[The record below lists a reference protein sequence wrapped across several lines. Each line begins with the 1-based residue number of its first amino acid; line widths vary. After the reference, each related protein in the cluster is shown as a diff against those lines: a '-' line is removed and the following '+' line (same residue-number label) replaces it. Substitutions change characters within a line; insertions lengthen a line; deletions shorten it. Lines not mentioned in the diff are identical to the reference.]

1 MRILYKTLASIG
13 MLALSTAAAIGIR
26 RFVKRNDAHKD
37 DAPSNTDDHQTP
49 SHTEDTQNEIR
60 ETNAS
65 QESSTPEENDE
76 NLSAASSDEQDSQN
90 QDSQNNDAPT
100 QSVKDSE
107 ESPNAP
113 VFSQENAAEASSV
126 AADEKR
132 THD

>member
-49 SHTEDTQNEIR
+49 SNTEDTQDEIR

-76 NLSAASSDEQDSQN
+76 DLSVASGDEPDSQI
-90 QDSQNNDAPT
+90 DDMPT
-100 QSVKDSE
+100 QSVKDSD
-107 ESPNAP
+107 ESPSAP
-113 VFSQENAAEASSV
+113 VSSQENAAEASSV
-126 AADEKR
+126 ATDEKR
-132 THD
+132 NND